1 MKDFNDFIVKL
12 DSSYF
17 DKLEKILNERPEIAN
32 APSENA
38 RIRAEPSVIAMLLIG
53 KYHEWLQQ

>member
-1 MKDFNDFIVKL
+1 MKDFNDFIAKL

-32 APSENA
+32 APS
-38 RIRAEPSVIAMLLIG
+38 
-53 KYHEWLQQ
+53 

>member
-1 MKDFNDFIVKL
+1 MKGFNDFIVKL

-38 RIRAEPSVIAMLLIG
+38 RIRAESSVIAMLLIG